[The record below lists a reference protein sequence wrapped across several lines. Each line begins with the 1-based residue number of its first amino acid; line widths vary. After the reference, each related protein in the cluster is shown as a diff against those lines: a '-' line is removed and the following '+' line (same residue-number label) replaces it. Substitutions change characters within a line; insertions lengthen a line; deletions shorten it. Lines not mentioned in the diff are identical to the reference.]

1 MNDATA
7 VYFNPWDPSFRAD
20 PYSHYG
26 ALLAR
31 PPLVI
36 DFGPLP
42 GAIVARYADVAAALR
57 DHEHFSNVPPP
68 TFPEPPYKGP
78 FYPERDLLGQDPPK
92 HTQLRRLISRDFT
105 PKRIRDLEPRI
116 REIARSIMA
125 RASAKGEFDVM
136 GELANVLPV
145 MVIAEM
151 LGVPPQK
158 YATFK
163 DWSDRVIEG
172 GNQFPGAERSTREAI
187 EAIEAIESLAN
198 YFREEVAKRRKQ
210 PGADLV
216 SALVTARDQADA
228 LSEPALLQF
237 IVLLL
242 LAGNETTTNLIGN
255 GTLALMR
262 SPDQLAVL
270 RREPS
275 LLPRAIEEMLRYD
288 GPVQATGRFT
298 KSSIELGG
306 AAIPAGTLAVMVL
319 AAANRDPVQF
329 ADPER
334 FDITRAPNEHL
345 AFGEGIHFC
354 IGAPLARLEAR
365 ITFEEMLTHFP
376 QMRLKNPD
384 EKLTYKG
391 SDFLRGLKSLDVTL
405 G

>member
-1 MNDATA
+1 MAEA
-7 VYFNPWDPSFRAD
+7 AEVYFNIWDPSFRAD

-26 ALLAR
+26 ALLAH
-31 PPLVI
+31 PPLVM

-57 DHEHFSNVPPP
+57 DHEHFSNVAPS

-78 FYPERDLLGQDPPK
+78 FHPERDLLGQDPPK
-92 HTQLRRLISRDFT
+92 HSQLRRLISRDFT
-105 PKRIRDLEPRI
+105 PKRIRELEPRI
-116 REIARSIMA
+116 REIARTIMD
-125 RASAKGEFDVM
+125 RASSRGEFDVM
-136 GELANVLPV
+136 GDLANVLPV

-151 LGVPPQK
+151 LGVPPEK

-172 GNQFPGAERSTREAI
+172 GNQFPGSETSTPEAI
-187 EAIEAIESLAN
+187 QAIEAIESTAN
-198 YFREEVAKRRKQ
+198 YFREEVAKRRKR

-216 SALVTARDQADA
+216 SALVSARDQADA
-228 LSEPALLQF
+228 LSETALLQF

-262 SPDQLAVL
+262 NPAQLALL
-270 RREPS
+270 RHEPS

-306 AAIPAGTLAVMVL
+306 ISIPAGTMALMVL
-319 AAANRDPVQF
+319 AAANRDRAQF

-334 FDITRAPNEHL
+334 FDITRDPNQHL

-376 QMRLKNPD
+376 RLGLKNPE

-391 SDFLRGLKSLDVTL
+391 SYFLRGLKSLEVTA